1 MKILLAFAALAGV
14 AVAGPG
20 FAQQHRAPAIEPFG
34 ATFPTEGALERPDPA
49 LHYRVVFPVTK
60 ASADPAKPNASLERV
75 ARFLNLLAADGAHV
89 KPGEIVA
96 ILYGPATQIVTN
108 DTVYAAQTKAPNNPN
123 IALIAKLKAAGVVVA
138 VCGQALR
145 AHKYEGKD
153 VAPGVRVDVSAMT
166 TMANLQLR
174 GWALLPE

>member
-1 MKILLAFAALAGV
+1 MKIWFAVAALVTIA
-14 AVAGPG
+14 AASPS
-20 FAQQHRAPAIEPFG
+20 FAQQHRAPAVESFG
-34 ATFPTEGALERPDPA
+34 ASFPTEGAMERPDPA

>member
-1 MKILLAFAALAGV
+1 MKMLFVAAALATT
-14 AVAGPG
+14 AAAGPS
-20 FAQQHRAPAIEPFG
+20 FAQQHRAPAIAPFG
-34 ATFPTEGALERPDPA
+34 AAFATEGAMERPDPA

-75 ARFLNLLAADGAHV
+75 ARFLNLLAADGVRV

-96 ILYGPATQIVTN
+96 ILYGPATPVITN
-108 DTVYAAQTKAPNNPN
+108 DAVYAAQTKAPNNPN

-138 VCGQALR
+138 VCGQALQ
-145 AHKYEGKD
+145 AHKYAVKD

>member
-1 MKILLAFAALAGV
+1 MKIWFAVAALVTIA
-14 AVAGPG
+14 AASPS
-20 FAQQHRAPAIEPFG
+20 FAQQHRAPAVESFG
-34 ATFPTEGALERPDPA
+34 ASFPTEGALERPDPA
-49 LHYRVVFPVTK
+49 LRYRVVFPVTK

-75 ARFLNLLAADGAHV
+75 ARFLNLLAADGVHV
-89 KPGEIVA
+89 KPGDIVA
-96 ILYGPATQIVTN
+96 ILYGPATQIITN
-108 DTVYAAQTKAPNNPN
+108 DAVYAAQTKVPNNPN
-123 IALIAKLKAAGVVVA
+123 IALITKLRAAGVVVA